1 MFSKVSTAKSSS
13 MAIKKLLGRNQIQR
27 TAVLVLQE
35 SLTRDVISFECVHIQ
50 FYILLIQL
58 FCLCWS
64 DKIMLPVFRLFCSIA
79 LLLLYHY
86 IMMMIWQQ
94 TALQQ
99 LFHKVTDI
107 AQSGYILELWVTM
120 FGLLAF
126 ILFVYY
132 YILFI
137 LFESI
142 ALASA
147 LLRALPCESIRGQGA
162 YILQE

>member
-1 MFSKVSTAKSSS
+1 

-86 IMMMIWQQ
+86 IMMMI
-94 TALQQ
+94 
-99 LFHKVTDI
+99 
-107 AQSGYILELWVTM
+107 
-120 FGLLAF
+120 
-126 ILFVYY
+126 
-132 YILFI
+132 
-137 LFESI
+137 
-142 ALASA
+142 
-147 LLRALPCESIRGQGA
+147 
-162 YILQE
+162 